1 MAIELIGKCA
11 SHWATLMICSYGE
24 IMSLTLGLEDSHEFT
39 RNSQSPQKYNGG
51 FFHVSK

>member
-24 IMSLTLGLEDSHEFT
+24 IMSLTQE
-39 RNSQSPQKYNGG
+39 NN
-51 FFHVSK
+51 VSDTGT